1 MKQPVAIIS
10 AGYWFQIAVPLEKLS
25 ETVKLLTNAEQVDSK
40 YIDNK
45 QVFYRKSKRQLTI
58 EIVDSVLD
66 EEPVDP
72 AKQEE
77 IAA

>member
-25 ETVKLLTNAEQVDSK
+25 ETVKLLTNAEQVESK

-45 QVFYRKSKRQLTI
+45 QVFYRKEARQLTI

-66 EEPVDP
+66 QEPADP
-72 AKQEE
+72 PKQEE
-77 IAA
+77 TAA

>member
-66 EEPVDP
+66 QEPADP

-77 IAA
+77 TAA